1 MIGRPREHLEFTIW
15 FLSQKKLINK
25 DDARM
30 YLTADGAEYLE
41 ESYRNNVQRKRLQ
54 ASNE

>member
-15 FLSQKKLINK
+15 YLTQKKLIGN
-25 DDARM
+25 DDARI

-41 ESYRNNVQRKRLQ
+41 ESYRSKLQRKRLQ
-54 ASNE
+54 SSND